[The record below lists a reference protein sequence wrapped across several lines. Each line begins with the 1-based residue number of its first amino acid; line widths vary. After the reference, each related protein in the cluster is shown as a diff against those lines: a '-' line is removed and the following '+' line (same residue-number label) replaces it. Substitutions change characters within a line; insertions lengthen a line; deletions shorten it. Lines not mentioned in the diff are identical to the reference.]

1 MLHHWFSG
9 HYYRRQARYGSRRL
23 IVVVYGRAGEIVARR
38 FVESAL
44 ESGGDCRG
52 IFLLVIPCVS
62 LRSLASLPCPLSTP
76 RRSHLPPALPLRG
89 STNEETTHVK
99 PSAAV
104 EAYHRAY
111 GVLGTLIR
119 PATVSSNEAT
129 SSTSSTRGCGVNGLS
144 NSSSSGGLGGTARLR
159 QRRLSA
165 MGFSSAAS
173 QSALQEAGGNLEAA
187 AVILTES
194 EPERAGRRQQRT
206 LVAMG
211 FHNGA
216 AEDALARTGG
226 DVNLAANLLAVG
238 DEYPSSSPS
247 TSTSP
252 SLSRERGRAGYH
264 RRSSRDGLAEIGLD
278 ERIDEESVRGLV
290 RMGFRARAARRAL
303 VQCHG
308 NVATAA
314 IALAEQRQHVEQ
326 AGLAGGGGIL
336 QQTASATASA
346 IAVGGRHIGGSSSG
360 GGGGGSISSGGSA
373 GGARMASHRT
383 PARGQQNAVL
393 SPKFLE
399 WRSQTSVDCA
409 DARTTTAIMRNGQS
423 SNSQQPRRSQ
433 LQPSSQAHA
442 RSHPQTNTTQTPQ
455 RRRQVRLGR
464 SGDKKHMDTEDGE
477 DGPQV
482 PPRSGASNKFAPGE
496 LWRSLLCCG
505 CGGLSAAP
513 PK

>member
-1 MLHHWFSG
+1 M
-9 HYYRRQARYGSRRL
+9 
-23 IVVVYGRAGEIVARR
+23 
-38 FVESAL
+38 
-44 ESGGDCRG
+44 
-52 IFLLVIPCVS
+52 
-62 LRSLASLPCPLSTP
+62 
-76 RRSHLPPALPLRG
+76 
-89 STNEETTHVK
+89 K

-278 ERIDEESVRGLV
+278 ERIDEESVQGLV